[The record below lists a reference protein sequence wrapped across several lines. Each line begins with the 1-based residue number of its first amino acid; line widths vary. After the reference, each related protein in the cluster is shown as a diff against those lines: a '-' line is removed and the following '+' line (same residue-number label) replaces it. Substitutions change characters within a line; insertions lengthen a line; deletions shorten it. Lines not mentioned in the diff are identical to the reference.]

1 MPPPSDKTMVGAYV
15 DRGLADRFRAWARTT
30 DGGASAAIRRL
41 LLNVVD
47 GQEPPEPLGS
57 AGHRVTV
64 RLKDAE
70 RLALLD
76 AARLRQTTPANW
88 LRSLAL
94 GHLLKRPQWNGAEVA
109 ELRAVFTELRR
120 IGNNVNQIAH
130 AVNEAAL
137 VGECPPGQGS
147 AALAAAEAV
156 RVETRRVV
164 AVMTGNF
171 DYWGIPQED
180 APKAA
185 RGALL
190 RDKQATDAE
199 RRKIRLRPRVGP
211 RLVAHAKGPQPP
223 HSGEV

>member
-1 MPPPSDKTMVGAYV
+1 MASRNGQELLSAWVPSGVA
-15 DRGLADRFRAWARTT
+15 ARFKGWARST
-30 DGGASAAIRRL
+30 DGGASAALRRL
-41 LLNVVD
+41 VHAAAD
-47 GQEPPEPLGS
+47 GQEPADPLGS

-76 AARLRQTTPANW
+76 AAKSRQTTPANW

-94 GHLLKRPQWNGAEVA
+94 GHLMKRPQWNGAEVA

-120 IGNNVNQIAH
+120 IGNNMNQIAH

-171 DYWGIPQED
+171 DYWGVPHDD

-199 RRKIRLRPRVGP
+199 HRKIRLRPRVGP